1 MIKLAY
7 IWNYHFPTFVSGKIQ
22 WLLHIFA
29 SLAVLSMSSQSLAAQ
44 TVYEGFQSP
53 TGIAVIPGRAIY
65 ISDWSANTIT
75 RIDKDGTRTV
85 VARDIPS
92 PAGLAVDWQGAL
104 FIASYSAD
112 YILRLD
118 RDGSTRRVAENLS
131 TPTGISFSCDGSLLV
146 ANRGAGQVV
155 SVDVST
161 GRVSLVADGFSLPVG
176 VVEMDD
182 GSIVV
187 SQYGGRVTRV
197 ARNGKRQEL
206 GAPFNRPGVGIAADG
221 ANAVLVVDNGASVV
235 RRITFDGNTSVVGG
249 KLSGSAVALGRGIA
263 GEWLAGAWGTGAIYR
278 LQP

>member
-1 MIKLAY
+1 MTKHLLLRNPFLHAAGL
-7 IWNYHFPTFVSGKIQ
+7 GKFQ
-22 WLLHIFA
+22 GLLRLFA
-29 SLAVLSMSSQSLAAQ
+29 ALVFLSMSCQSFAAQ
-44 TVYEGFQSP
+44 AAYEGFQSP
-53 TGIAVIPGRAIY
+53 VGITAIPGRSVY
-65 ISDWSANTIT
+65 VSDWSANTVT

-85 VARDIPS
+85 VAKEIPS
-92 PAGLAVDWQGAL
+92 AAGLALDQQGAL

-131 TPTGISFSCDGSLLV
+131 TPTGISFARDGRLLV

-161 GRVSLVADGFSLPVG
+161 GRVSLLADGFSLPVG
-176 VVEMDD
+176 VVEMED

-197 ARNGKRQEL
+197 ARDGARQEL
-206 GAPFNRPGVGIAADG
+206 GAPFSRPGVGIAADG
-221 ANAVLVVDNGASVV
+221 ANAVLVVDNGASLV
-235 RRITFDGNTSVVGG
+235 RRVAFDGSTSVVGG
-249 KLSGSAVALGRGIA
+249 KLSGSAVALGRGIE